1 MMFISGYGYD
11 MVILKESQAI
21 SRVPLRKDLFV
32 G

>member
-1 MMFISGYGYD
+1 MLTFGYGYG
-11 MVILKESQAI
+11 MVMVQGARAI